1 MGLDSQ
7 KSLILLAKVA
17 NLEFWGAI
25 PQGLVDLKL
34 SHCGHYPMKE
44 PLNQLPRCWSDASRW
59 LVPLNNSMALYS
71 CVGITQPITAP
82 NLSQNNPL
90 GLLPQCRLAPPPAIS
105 AIGFTNEKLDRG
117 LRRAGPLGSNLH
129 IYALAG
135 RLALHTLWA
144 SKDKG
149 KTRNPS
155 TTSRKRLLAQWG
167 LAGVN

>member
-44 PLNQLPRCWSDASRW
+44 PLNQLPRCWSD
-59 LVPLNNSMALYS
+59 SMALYS

-117 LRRAGPLGSNLH
+117 LRRAGPLGSNTFMHWLGDLH
-129 IYALAG
+129 CIHCEHPKIRAKLAI
-135 RLALHTLWA
+135 LQ
-144 SKDKG
+144 
-149 KTRNPS
+149 
-155 TTSRKRLLAQWG
+155 LLQG
-167 LAGVN
+167 NVC

>member
-1 MGLDSQ
+1 MYNYNYNILIWMVLDSQ

-71 CVGITQPITAP
+71 CVGITQPITQ
-82 NLSQNNPL
+82 SQPK
-90 GLLPQCRLAPPPAIS
+90 QPAWSAATMSSSAATCHICHWLHQWKTGQGS
-105 AIGFTNEKLDRG
+105 PAGWAIGLQFTHLCTGWETCIAYIVSIQR
-117 LRRAGPLGSNLH
+117 
-129 IYALAG
+129 
-135 RLALHTLWA
+135 
-144 SKDKG
+144 
-149 KTRNPS
+149 
-155 TTSRKRLLAQWG
+155 
-167 LAGVN
+167 